1 MGLQD
6 RTRRMH
12 ARAPPAAPLLSGPF
26 ARRAAHALTLTP
38 GRRGTLLFFTRAA
51 ASAGGR
57 REEED
62 EPAQENDPSLAAE
75 AAEVERRRAR
85 KMAMDPDD
93 APPQWTD
100 AIRRFSTAISSST
113 IRLDDVGHHRV
124 GDAGDVRPAGQ
135 GLMKTSRK
143 LPKLRSMRE
152 TVSTEEERSQVKLTA
167 TVLAKVLE
175 ARRETRGESMLRLH
189 ELSDRLHVEQ
199 SALEAILRY
208 HDDLPEYQAKLQ
220 DL

>member
-1 MGLQD
+1 
-6 RTRRMH
+6 MH
-12 ARAPPAAPLLSGPF
+12 ARAPPAAAPLLLAPF
-26 ARRAAHALTLTP
+26 ARRAAHVLTLTR
-38 GRRGTLLFFTRAA
+38 GRRGTLLLSTTSSSSSNQAP
-51 ASAGGR
+51 AGGQ

-75 AAEVERRRAR
+75 AAE
-85 KMAMDPDD
+85 MAMDPDD

-100 AIRRFSTAISSST
+100 AIRRFSTAISSVT

-152 TVSTEEERSQVKLTA
+152 TTSTEEGRSQAKLTA

-175 ARRETRGESMLRLH
+175 ARRETGGESVLRLH
-189 ELSDRLHVEQ
+189 ELANRLHVEQ
-199 SALEAILRY
+199 SALEAVLRY
-208 HDDLPEYQAKLQ
+208 HDDLPEYKAKLQ
-220 DL
+220 DLAQLAK